1 MIAKEDLTRIA
12 RMSGMKPHQQE
23 KHYIQTQI
31 IRSIYSMQGPVFK
44 GGTALMFRFGL
55 DRFSEDLDFTN
66 TGEKDPDDLM
76 EVIREDLGYL
86 GIETNLKVVTD
97 NDISLSFRIGAE
109 GPLFQREIERCYV
122 RIEVSRR
129 ESILLEPE
137 TFFMNPQYPDVLPF
151 SIIIMDREEIM
162 AEKVRTI
169 LARNK
174 ARDVYDLWFLI
185 TERRKGGGSMSREED
200 MITMIN
206 NKLDYCNQT
215 FKPAEFHEKLREKE
229 DLWKAELDPIIF
241 GQLPEFKDVMK
252 AISLVLPIKM

>member
-1 MIAKEDLTRIA
+1 
-12 RMSGMKPHQQE
+12 MSGMKSHQQE
-23 KHYIQTQI
+23 KHYIQTLI
-31 IRSIYSMQGPVFK
+31 LRSIYSLQNPVFK

-55 DRFSEDLDFTN
+55 NRFSEDLDFTHS
-66 TGEKDPDDLM
+66 GEKDPDELM

-109 GPLFQREIERCYV
+109 GALFQREIERCYV

-151 SIIIMDREEIM
+151 SIVVMDREEIM

-169 LARNK
+169 LTRKK

-185 TERRKGGGSMSREED
+185 TGMRGNGGERGESMSWEGD

-206 NKLDYCNQT
+206 NKLDYYDQT
-215 FKPAEFHEKLREKE
+215 FNPVEFHEKLQEKE

-241 GQLPEFKDVMK
+241 GQLPEFNDVMK
-252 AISLVLPIKM
+252 AISLVLPGEM